1 MTTQRTIPLG
11 SKVRDR
17 VTGFEGIATTR
28 SSHISGCDT
37 YWVTPGLTKDGKP
50 GDIQSFDVNRLDVLK
65 APAVQVHA
73 DTEVSGTISAG

>member
-1 MTTQRTIPLG
+1 MTTQRTISLG

-37 YWVTPGLTKDGKP
+37 YWVTPGLTKEGKP
-50 GDIQSFDVNRLDVLK
+50 GDSQAFDVNRLDVLK
-65 APAVQVHA
+65 TGAIELHV
-73 DTEVSGTISAG
+73 DTEVSGVISAG